1 MLFLVFDGGP
11 HGSEA
16 PRAWRVKARQRPV
29 KDFQNVGRW
38 EPPPR
43 ASGPRRMNKRLL
55 FGVLAL
61 GAALLAP
68 LAAGAAEIW
77 RWTDRDGHTHY
88 TQAADIPPERRAQ
101 AVPAD
106 APLPPGTPACE
117 VAWHRY
123 AASQACFDSYRL
135 VGGGLKPEAFRACR
149 ELPEP
154 EPCR

>member
-1 MLFLVFDGGP
+1 M
-11 HGSEA
+11 
-16 PRAWRVKARQRPV
+16 
-29 KDFQNVGRW
+29 KDFQNAGRR
-38 EPPPR
+38 EPPP
-43 ASGPRRMNKRLL
+43 AAPGPSRMDQRLLDKRLL
-55 FGVLAL
+55 FCALAA
-61 GAALLAP
+61 GAALLPP

-77 RWTDRDGHTHY
+77 RWTDREGYTHY

-117 VAWHRY
+117 AAWHRY
-123 AASQACFDSYRL
+123 AASQACFDSYRV
-135 VGGGLKPEAFRACR
+135 VGGGLKPEAFQRCR